1 MITGCQNVSMGYK
14 ERGGHCK
21 ELGMMQGKGNKISMD
36 IYSFKNRN
44 KYNKTY
50 HTLCT
55 FSFHNC
61 CRYIGITSTKAFE
74 ILIY

>member
-55 FSFHNC
+55 FYF
-61 CRYIGITSTKAFE
+61 TFAVD
-74 ILIY
+74 ILALLLQKHLKY